1 MKLLASLSEVGV
13 ELAQM
18 AGKQAREANW
28 LGADGAV
35 MYERIALAVRR
46 TIALHTRLY
55 AEARA
60 RQDRGAAEQARRAAM
75 AREDARRRKEQVR
88 HEVDAAIEAAGR
100 RPDADPRETERLLRD
115 LTERLDDPETEADFG
130 DRPIGEIVAGICQ
143 DLGITPDMPQWPA
156 ALVAIDRAPGAA
168 DDCAQRRSGT
178 GSPVP
183 AGEVPAGEASA
194 GRPPRVGTGREPP

>member
-1 MKLLASLSEVGV
+1 MNVCPPAAASADTVPGDPAQDRAGGCACCAGDLGPDPAAQHMKLLASLSEVGV

-115 LTERLDDPETEADFG
+115 LTERLDDPET
-130 DRPIGEIVAGICQ
+130 
-143 DLGITPDMPQWPA
+143 
-156 ALVAIDRAPGAA
+156 
-168 DDCAQRRSGT
+168 
-178 GSPVP
+178 
-183 AGEVPAGEASA
+183 
-194 GRPPRVGTGREPP
+194 